1 MSYQDFVLAQT
12 NTTTPRLIHSMDAES
27 IGGAGLMA
35 NYFPS
40 GATGY
45 VASGGQTATNTTIK
59 KHGAGSYYYHEG
71 SRESRYFDLR
81 SGLSALWIEF
91 WIYIP
96 EVNNP
101 TTQNI
106 IVIDNS
112 TTSTR
117 STNANYITLNG
128 NRTIGWSTVSNGGA
142 GGGNFSSSGVI
153 PVATWTHVAV
163 VYNGNSSTKT
173 IYINGGFSGS
183 QGSGSTV
190 DRSLHGKLH
199 LPDAPIHQ
207 RFYMDGLVA
216 YSEVFPTK
224 WDSIGQP
231 NHPLYGL
238 SARVNYTDIVIT
250 NVSITETPATATAL
264 MTDETVS
271 TTSNINHENDLL
283 IASNSEF
290 IDPVITAGVSIE
302 IQETPATAS
311 ADAVNPNVLGE
322 STPNVSVVVG
332 LLEIS
337 AEFPEAISSIDI
349 AVGISVIAFSLE
361 ENVEPFIFTG
371 DGYETLQ
378 DPATAFAY
386 LVEPPFGGAPDV
398 TIYQEGSM
406 TANGIVVDG
415 IPTYNANYRN
425 LVKQSGPSLYMGSYV
440 QNKWSALSPGNP
452 QADGVNEYRDF
463 PEEYYDL
470 KAQDG
475 LFSVWQ
481 NDGYDNWGLPE
492 YVNTY
497 DGNSDGFAVVPS
509 GFPMTAI
516 GDGVSFDGPEF
527 RFLDKPYTNFQP
539 YNFADEQARYFGN
552 DYNNWTFETWF
563 KPQGANAAVSFDI
576 GQVTKVT
583 LNANSQ
589 LEASLRLKDRNGIDT
604 LLLSAANF
612 GAEGNNYGVIVDPP
626 ERDPARFKLD
636 VLVYDTRNTQL
647 AWTQLRSY
655 EELSMEPNDL
665 RFAITAINSGLPAM
679 YYNTVTNTWRTR
691 PRFSS
696 DSLYSAQPNE
706 IFYGSLAAVGEVR
719 AQNLG
724 SSSGSLTKSPATSL
738 GDYLLFTGG
747 MTGTLPHAT
756 LQMVGDNVFGDA
768 FGGTYT
774 HSFTKKQGSTQNNES
789 PYNFNAWNHFAVTVE
804 YGNFGGGRNIRT
816 TLWINGVLYQIQT
829 GKYRNSDTSAEG
841 LRFSAKWGSDTVGLT
856 NRNLLLDEIALYKKV
871 LTNSEIINH
880 WEFISTTSPNK
891 IIEPDAFTAIAY
903 FEQPTLFTQGDITF
917 PETPTTASGLFV
929 EPIVAAATDILVL
942 PIVQEITT
950 EFVNPYFYGNPDS
963 SYQAA
968 VMTASSD
975 APENVYKIN
984 TQYQQYLI
992 TNHAPHR
999 YINFDVPTG
1008 SQDIGSDNDYANAS
1022 PYTYNGYINLPYQG
1036 INNNG
1041 LVTPGTGLYSP
1052 DFIVKES
1059 EYNDEWGTTGTGYH
1073 FGFWIK
1079 KNVSDTA
1086 SYNRVI
1092 ATAQSYLNTNDYI
1105 ILWQQGDYV
1114 KLTVRDSDSSQTT
1127 YTASIAANVFDGKRN
1142 NIVVNFDYT
1151 GSGVCSVY
1159 VNKNL
1164 VLDASVGSIKPILI
1178 NGSTSV
1184 NADSE
1189 TNNRSRF
1196 SIGASLVPDL
1206 ETKLS
1211 TTLYPSLLEIDD
1223 FHWSETQITLE
1234 EVSDLWSE
1242 MPGRFDSEILADPA
1256 IATNGVF
1263 VDITVGAGLGVNATP
1278 LTAESMS
1285 IEPLSIGADRE
1296 LIYAADS
1303 AFLASSLAV
1312 EPFEYFGDS
1321 INNIVITSD
1330 IFSGT
1335 IDFAGGSF
1343 TYTVSGQPM
1352 TASILMQSQSPYF
1365 DPYNLLILNQSLTQP
1380 TAIISNYYKV
1390 GDIDSND

>member
-1 MSYQDFVLAQT
+1 MAFQTTGLGFQLEAKETSSYPGSGNIWYDMSG
-12 NTTTPRLIHSMDAES
+12 I
-27 IGGAGLMA
+27 
-35 NYFPS
+35 
-40 GATGY
+40 TGIN
-45 VASGGQTATNTTIK
+45 ATNYGAVFQSTSP
-59 KHGAGSYYYHEG
+59 KHFLFNNNDDSMAFSPSTDFKFYQGVGRGIGVWINLNETSATHTHPIISRKAGSNG
-71 SRESRYFDLR
+71 Q
-81 SGLSALWIEF
+81 GWEF
-91 WIYIP
+91 SV
-96 EVNNP
+96 VNRNVVFKYNNGAI
-101 TTQNI
+101 NI
-106 IVIDNS
+106 TIQSSN
-112 TTSTR
+112 TP
-117 STNANYITLNG
+117 ITLTGWHYIFVRYQPGSATNSVTISVDGVQVANG
-128 NRTIGWSTVSNGGA
+128 AANS
-142 GGGNFSSSGVI
+142 
-153 PVATWTHVAV
+153 ATQDT
-163 VYNGNSSTKT
+163 YNGNMIVGYDISRAPANFFPGKIAAIHWYQAEAQLQTG
-173 IYINGGFSGS
+173 IDNYNA
-183 QGSGSTV
+183 QA
-190 DRSLHGKLH
+190 SLY
-199 LPDAPIHQ
+199 AN
-207 RFYMDGLVA
+207 
-216 YSEVFPTK
+216 S
-224 WDSIGQP
+224 
-231 NHPLYGL
+231 
-238 SARVNYTDIVIT
+238 T
-250 NVSITETPATATAL
+250 NVNITETPATSTAL
-264 MTDETVS
+264 MTDETIS
-271 TTSNINHENDLL
+271 TTSNINYQNDLL
-283 IASNSEF
+283 LISNSEF
-290 IDPVITAGVSIE
+290 IDPSITVGFSVE
-302 IQETPATAS
+302 IQEIAATAN
-311 ADAVNPNVLGE
+311 ADFVNPNVVGE
-322 STPNVSVVVG
+322 SNPNVSVVVG
-332 LLEIS
+332 LLELS
-337 AEFPEAISSIDI
+337 AEFPEALPSIDI

-361 ENVEPFIFTG
+361 ENLEPFVFTG
-371 DGYETLQ
+371 NGYETFE
-378 DPATAFAY
+378 DAATAFAY
-386 LVEPPFGGAPDV
+386 IVEPPFTGAPDV

-406 TANGIVVDG
+406 AANGIVVDG

-425 LVKQSGPSLYMGSYV
+425 LVKQSTPSLYMGSYV
-440 QNKWSALSPGNP
+440 QNKWAALSSSDSQFN
-452 QADGVNEYRDF
+452 GVNEFRDF
-463 PEEYYDL
+463 PEEYYEL
-470 KAQDG
+470 KPNDG

-492 YVNTY
+492 YVNTSF
-497 DGNSDGFAVVPS
+497 GSNDGFAVVPS

-516 GDGVSFDGPEF
+516 GDGVSFDGPEILF
-527 RFLDKPYTNFQP
+527 SDKPYDNFQP
-539 YNFADEQARYFGN
+539 YKFTDEQARYFGN

-589 LEASLRLKDRNGIDT
+589 LRASLRLKDRNGIDT
-604 LLLSAANF
+604 LLLSATDF
-612 GAEGNNYGVIVDPP
+612 GAAGNNYGVIIDPP

-665 RFAITAINSGLPAM
+665 RFAVTAVNSGLPAM
-679 YYNTVTNTWRTR
+679 FYNTATNTWRTR
-691 PRFSS
+691 PKST
-696 DSLYSAQPNE
+696 DPLYSAQPNE
-706 IFYGSLAAVGEVR
+706 ILYSSVLPVGEVQ

-768 FGGTYT
+768 FAGTYT

-804 YGNFGGGRNIRT
+804 YGNFGSGRNIRST
-816 TLWINGVLYQIQT
+816 IWINGILYQIAT
-829 GKYRNSDTSAEG
+829 GKYRNPDTSTEG
-841 LRFSAKWGSDTVGLT
+841 LRFRALWKSDTVGLT
-856 NRNLLLDEIALYKKV
+856 SRNLLLDEIALYKRV
-871 LTNSEIINH
+871 LTNSEIIGH

-891 IIEPDAFTAIAY
+891 IIEPDAFTSIAY
-903 FEQPTLFTQGDITF
+903 FEQPTIYAQADVIF

-929 EPIVAAATDILVL
+929 DPTVAASTDILVSA
-942 PIVQEITT
+942 IVQEITT
-950 EFVNPYFYGNPDS
+950 EFINPYFYGNPDS
-963 SYQAA
+963 SYAA
-968 VMTASSD
+968 EVMTASSD

-1022 PYTYNGYINLPYQG
+1022 PYIYTGYINLPYQG
-1036 INNNG
+1036 INNNA

-1079 KNVSDTA
+1079 KNASDTP

-1151 GSGVCSVY
+1151 GSGICSVY

-1164 VLDASVGSIKPILI
+1164 VLEASVGSIKPILI

-1189 TNNRSRF
+1189 TNNRNRF
-1196 SIGASLVPDL
+1196 SIGASIVPDL

-1223 FHWSETQITLE
+1223 FHWSKTQITLE
-1234 EVSDLWSE
+1234 EVSNLWSQ
-1242 MPGRFDSEILADPA
+1242 MPGRFDTEILADPA
-1256 IATNGVF
+1256 IATNGIL
-1263 VDITVGAGLGVNATP
+1263 VDTIVGAGLGINATP
-1278 LTAESMS
+1278 LTAEG
-1285 IEPLSIGADRE
+1285 IAVEPLSIGADRE

-1312 EPFEYFGDS
+1312 EPFEYYGDS
-1321 INNIVITSD
+1321 INNIVVVSD

-1335 IDFAGGSF
+1335 IDFTGGLF

-1380 TAIISNYYKV
+1380 TGLLSNYYKV
-1390 GDIDSND
+1390 GDIDPND

>member
-1 MSYQDFVLAQT
+1 MAYQDFVLAQT
-12 NTTTPRLIHSMDAES
+12 NTTTPRLIHSMDAAA
-27 IGGAGLMA
+27 IGGVGLMA
-35 NYFPS
+35 DYFPS

-45 VASGGQTATNTTIK
+45 VASGGETATNTTIK

-81 SGLSALWIEF
+81 SGLSAIWIEF
-91 WIYIP
+91 WLYIP
-96 EVNNP
+96 EVNNA
-101 TTQNI
+101 TTQNL

-117 STNANYITLNG
+117 SSNSNAITLNA
-128 NRTIGWSTVSNGGA
+128 NRTIGWSTVSNGGIGA
-142 GGGNFSSSGVI
+142 ASFSSNGVI
-153 PVATWTHVAV
+153 PVGEWTHVAV
-163 VYNGNSSTKT
+163 VYNGNNATKI
-173 IYINGGFSGS
+173 IYINGGISGS
-183 QGSGSTV
+183 QGGGSSV
-190 DRSLHGKLH
+190 DRVIHGKLH
-199 LPDAPIHQ
+199 LPDAPVHQ

-216 YSEVFPTK
+216 YSEVYPTK
-224 WDSIGQP
+224 WDSVGQP
-231 NHPLYGL
+231 LTPLNGL
-238 SARVNYTDIVIT
+238 AARVGYTDIVVT

-271 TTSNINHENDLL
+271 VSSNINHENDLL

-290 IDPVITAGVSIE
+290 IDPVVTAGISIE

-311 ADAVNPNVLGE
+311 ADIVNPNVLGE
-322 STPNVSVVVG
+322 STPNVSAIVG
-332 LLEIS
+332 LLEVS
-337 AEFPEAISSIDI
+337 AEFPEATCSIDI

-361 ENVEPFIFTG
+361 ENVEPFVITG
-371 DGYETLQ
+371 DGYDTLE

-398 TIYQEGSM
+398 TVYQEGSM
-406 TANGIVVDG
+406 AANGVVVDG

-425 LVKQSGPSLYMGSYV
+425 LVKQSVPSLYMGSYV
-440 QNKWSALSPGNP
+440 QNKWSALSPGDP
-452 QADGVNEYRDF
+452 QADGINEYRDF

-470 KAQDG
+470 KANDG
-475 LFSVWQ
+475 FYSVWQ

-492 YVNTY
+492 YVNSY
-497 DGNSDGFAVVPS
+497 NGSGDGFAVVPS

-516 GDGVSFDGPEF
+516 GDGVSYDGPEF

-539 YNFADEQARYFGN
+539 YKFADEQARYFGN

-563 KPQGANAAVSFDI
+563 KPQSNSAVSFDI
-576 GQVTKVT
+576 GHVTKVT
-583 LNANSQ
+583 LNANSMATGQ
-589 LEASLRLKDRNGIDT
+589 LILKDRNGINT
-604 LLLSAANF
+604 LLLRATDY
-612 GAEGNNYGVIVDPP
+612 GASGNNYGVVIDPP
-626 ERDPARFKLD
+626 EYDPARFKMD

-665 RFAITAINSGLPAM
+665 RFAITAVNSGLPAM
-679 YYNTVTNTWRTR
+679 CFNTVTNVWRIKGTT
-691 PRFSS
+691 
-696 DSLYSAQPNE
+696 DAQPNE
-706 IFYGSLAAVGEVR
+706 VVYSAIAGVGEVQ

-747 MTGTLPHAT
+747 MTGTLPHVR
-756 LQMVGDNVFGDA
+756 LEMIGDNVFGDA
-768 FGGTYT
+768 FSGTYV
-774 HSFTKKQGSTQNNES
+774 HQFTKTAGSTGLNES
-789 PYNFNAWNHFAVTVE
+789 PYNFNAWNHFALTVE
-804 YGNFGGGRNIRT
+804 YGNFSKGRNIRT
-816 TLWINGVLYQIQT
+816 TIWINGILYQIAS
-829 GKYRNSDTSAEG
+829 GRYRNPDTSAEG
-841 LRFSAKWGSDTVGLT
+841 LRFGAKWGSDTVGLT
-856 NRNLLLDEIALYKKV
+856 NRQLLLDEIALYKRV
-871 LTNSEIINH
+871 LTNSEIITH
-880 WEFISTTSPNK
+880 WEFINSTSPNK
-891 IIEPDAFTAIAY
+891 IIEPESFTAIAY
-903 FEQPTLFTQGDITF
+903 FEQPILFTQGDITF
-917 PETPTTASGLFV
+917 PETPTTASALFV
-929 EPIVAAATDILVL
+929 DPAASASTSVLVL

-963 SYQAA
+963 SYSAQI
-968 VMTASSD
+968 MTASSD
-975 APENVYKIN
+975 SPENVYKIN

-1008 SQDIGSDNDYANAS
+1008 AQDIGSDNDYANAS

-1036 INNNG
+1036 INNNA
-1041 LVTPGTGLYSP
+1041 LVTPGTGVYSP
-1052 DFIVKES
+1052 DFVVKES

-1079 KNVSDTA
+1079 KNALDTP

-1092 ATAQSYLNTNDYI
+1092 ATAQSYLNTNDYF

-1114 KLTVRDSDSSQTT
+1114 KLAIRDSDSSQTI
-1127 YTASIAANVFDGKRN
+1127 YTASVAANVFDGKRN

-1151 GSGVCSVY
+1151 GSGICSVY

-1164 VLDASVGSIKPILI
+1164 VLQAAVGSNKPILI
-1178 NGSTSV
+1178 NGISSV

-1211 TTLYPSLLEIDD
+1211 TTFYPSLLEIDD
-1223 FHWSETQITLE
+1223 FHWSQTQITSE
-1234 EVSDLWSE
+1234 EVSDLWSQ
-1242 MPGRFDSEILADPA
+1242 MPGRFDTEILADPA

-1278 LTAESMS
+1278 LTAEGISV
-1285 IEPLSIGADRE
+1285 EPLSIGADRE
-1296 LIYAADS
+1296 LIYTADS

-1312 EPFEYFGDS
+1312 EPFAYYGDS
-1321 INNIVITSD
+1321 INNIVVVSD
-1330 IFSGT
+1330 IFSAT
-1335 IDFAGGSF
+1335 IDFTGGSF

-1380 TAIISNYYKV
+1380 NAILAGYYKI
-1390 GDIDSND
+1390 GDIDPND